1 MGHEQLCSLCWWDAA
16 ASQHALLPSP
26 ELTLSWCADEKAGR
40 QLLQATSNPIS
51 NFTLSVMVTK
61 CSGTQTV
68 DQASVAALVN
78 GYTATNLKIP
88 LSPTRSNPS
97 LYSGEPDLAACVS
110 CAVICFCHAQG
121 ERCSRRS
128 PNPKTSLAM
137 PALL

>member
-1 MGHEQLCSLCWWDAA
+1 MSSCIPCAGEMQLPASMLCYP
-16 ASQHALLPSP
+16 ALSSP
-26 ELTLSWCADEKAGR
+26 CFWCADAKSGR

-61 CSGTQTV
+61 CSGTQAV

-88 LSPTRSNPS
+88 LSPTISNPS

-110 CAVICFCHAQG
+110 CAVICFCHARG
-121 ERCSRRS
+121 ETCGRRS
-128 PNPKTSLAM
+128 ANPDTSLAM
-137 PALL
+137 PALP